1 MPDAFDILF
10 PDGQDNAPGLPLD
23 IYWNFRSN
31 IADPWPALPAAPATP
46 AEQVTL
52 TGNFAVNGAAYF
64 KTIRIVSE
72 TGMIEHE
79 NVAGNDGGQLKSV
92 LKGRIAGEADEVEAF
107 IRQVRNSD
115 LVFVVPQINGVTRV
129 MGSKEIPAKARVMN
143 GGSKQVGA
151 QDGPG
156 YDLEVVVFGLVCPK
170 YTGAVPLSA

>member
-23 IYWNFRSN
+23 IFWNFRGN
-31 IADPWPALPAAPATP
+31 IDTWPTLPAAPATA

-52 TGNFAVNGAAYF
+52 SGAFTVTGAAYF
-64 KTIRIVSE
+64 KTIRLVSE

-107 IRQVRNSD
+107 IRQTRNSD
-115 LVFVVPQINGVTRV
+115 LVLAVPQINGITRV
-129 MGSKEIPAKARVMN
+129 MGSKEIPAKLRVVT
-143 GGSKQVGA
+143 GGSKNVGA

-156 YDLEVVVFGLVCPK
+156 YDVEIVVFGVVCPK